1 MTSKPDRSG
10 PDPRPRPRLARSQ
23 PARGSG
29 PDPRLPRS
37 QPGGNPSLAPR
48 IPLAEAQPAMFG
60 YLAAIFLGPLIPLV
74 LYMIGRRRSA
84 FRRFHAAMALNLSL
98 TGLLYALCCLILCGL
113 LLLDSL
119 TVALVVAV
127 PIALVLWLT
136 VLRYLIRGFGAA
148 SRGERYEVPGWICA
162 QIVK

>member
-1 MTSKPDRSG
+1 MRSKPARPGRVTPG
-10 PDPRPRPRLARSQ
+10 PQVARSQ
-23 PARGSG
+23 VDDG
-29 PDPRLPRS
+29 PDGAARVRDTEVTF
-37 QPGGNPSLAPR
+37 A
-48 IPLAEAQPAMFG
+48 AFG
-60 YLAAIFLGPLIPLV
+60 YLGAIFLGPVIPLV
-74 LYMIGRRRSA
+74 IYATASKGRPLLCY
-84 FRRFHAAMALNLSL
+84 HAARALNLTV
-98 TGLLYALCCLILCGL
+98 TGLLYGLCCLILGGL

-136 VLRYLIRGFGAA
+136 VLWYLIRGVGAA